1 MIVNICVI
9 CQCECVLSY
18 VSVHM
23 GGGECARVSVC

>member
-23 GGGECARVSVC
+23 GGECARVSVC